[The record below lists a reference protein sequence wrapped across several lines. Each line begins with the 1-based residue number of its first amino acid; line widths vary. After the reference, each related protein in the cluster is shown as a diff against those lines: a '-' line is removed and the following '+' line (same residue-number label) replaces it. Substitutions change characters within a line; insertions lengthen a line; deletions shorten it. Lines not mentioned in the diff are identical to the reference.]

1 METKQ
6 QFEKDE
12 AIITKIIVFTQILS
26 VVVLLLLA

>member
-1 METKQ
+1 MKTE

-12 AIITKIIVFTQILS
+12 ALITKIIVYVQILS